1 MIYLFFMKKLFSIIA
16 AMVVALTLTSFVAL
30 KSEPKGNPE
39 MAAQPVCK
47 YSLNHYSGTIDR
59 GGYTDDVFVLGSCPL
74 QQDVYATVD
83 VYIEGAKVASEL
95 FFIPAGKTKSST
107 ARINLRGY
115 YEAKYTLK
123 VE

>member
-47 YSLNHYSGTIDR
+47 YSLNHYSGTIVADC
-59 GGYTDDVFVLGSCPL
+59 TDDVFVFGSCPL
-74 QQDVYATVD
+74 QQGVYATVD
-83 VYIEGAKVASEL
+83 VYIEGAKVASKL
-95 FFIPAGKTKSST
+95 FFIPAGKTRSDASK
-107 ARINLRGY
+107 IYLRGY
-115 YEAKYTLK
+115 YGKKYTLK

>member
-1 MIYLFFMKKLFSIIA
+1 
-16 AMVVALTLTSFVAL
+16 MVVALTLTSFVAL

-47 YSLNHYSGTIDR
+47 YSLNHYSGTMNSDF
-59 GGYTDDVFVLGSCPL
+59 TDDVFVLGSCPL

-83 VYIEGAKVASEL
+83 VYIEGAKVASKL
-95 FFIPAGKTKSST
+95 FIISAGETKSNTSN
-107 ARINLRGY
+107 IYLRGHNG
-115 YEAKYTLK
+115 EKYTLK

>member
-47 YSLNHYSGTIDR
+47 YSLNHYSGTIDQDF
-59 GGYTDDVFVLGSCPL
+59 TSEVFVLGSCPL

-83 VYIEGAKVASEL
+83 VYIEGAKVASKL
-95 FFIPAGKTKSST
+95 FLIPAGQTKSST
-107 ARINLRGY
+107 ARIYVDGY
-115 YEAKYTLK
+115 YGKKYTLK